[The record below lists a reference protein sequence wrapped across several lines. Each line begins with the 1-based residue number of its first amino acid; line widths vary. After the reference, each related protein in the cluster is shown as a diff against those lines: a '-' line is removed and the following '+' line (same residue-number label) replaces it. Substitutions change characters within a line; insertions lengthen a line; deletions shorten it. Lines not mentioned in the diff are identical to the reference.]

1 MIFNIQLDNTVNP
14 PVISIY
20 GTPKQM
26 IPLQEYTLMTITT
39 NANANGC
46 GEVTETGTITIR
58 PKEKLVKSPASGPD
72 IQTVCEDSPLN
83 PIIYEMYGGVTG
95 VISFNLPSGISTID
109 TPTQQIS
116 RLTFGGIN
124 TGGVTTETFKVFING
139 NEFKYET
146 KEVKTPAQ
154 VATELSALLDTS
166 PLISSSVGGTV
177 ITMTSAVS
185 GTGFSIGSNLSSNT
199 NVTISDPILV
209 QGTGKVSYMGLQNFR
224 LYHLELKM
232 IIHLFS
238 NNKWFFM

>member
-1 MIFNIQLDNTVNP
+1 MLVIYNWFAKDIQHTIDNTVNP
-14 PVISIY
+14 PVISVY
-20 GTPKQM
+20 GHTNRWYLYKYP
-26 IPLQEYTLMTITT
+26 YSITT

-58 PKEKLVKSPASGPD
+58 PKEKLVKSPASGPE

-116 RLTFGGIN
+116 RLTFGGTN
-124 TGGVTTETFKVFING
+124 TGGVSTETFRVFING

-146 KEVKTPAQ
+146 KDVKTPAQ

-166 PLISSSVGGTV
+166 PVISSSVGGTV
-177 ITMTSAVS
+177 ITMTSAAS

-199 NVTISDPILV
+199 NVTISDPIVV
-209 QGTGKVSYMGLQNFR
+209 QGTGKVSIYGTP
-224 LYHLELKM
+224 K
-232 IIHLFS
+232 FS
-238 NNKWFFM
+238 SVSSGTQATITSH